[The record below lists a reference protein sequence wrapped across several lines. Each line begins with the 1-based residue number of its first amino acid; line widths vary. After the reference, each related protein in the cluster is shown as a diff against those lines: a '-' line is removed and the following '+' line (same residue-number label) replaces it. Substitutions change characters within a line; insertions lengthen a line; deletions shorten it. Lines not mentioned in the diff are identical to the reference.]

1 VPRSTFRFWFTII
14 AVPSFFVVGAL
25 GYLAWRQAV
34 PGVRAALDPVPRWI
48 GVRTPLA
55 VDLVASRG
63 GVRSVEIRLRQGSAK
78 VVILHQAFTGA
89 ITNEQRVALQV
100 TGGTLGLREGAA
112 TLEVLARDGFW
123 RPIRV
128 DDRPT
133 LTAPVTL
140 DFTPPSLEVVAA
152 TRSWAQ
158 GGGGLVVMRSK
169 GASRV
174 AVGVGALSFP
184 AYPAGPAETN
194 LYAAMVALPWD
205 YQTGT
210 PITAMAQDEAGN
222 VSSRNV
228 AVEVKPRHFKT
239 DSIDIKD
246 EFLARKLPELLPER
260 PGPIAEGDL
269 LAAFLTV
276 NRDKRKQAEETKHTL
291 AAKTQPRPLWDG
303 VFVQPANTKVFSNFA
318 ARRTYRYHGQD
329 VDTQIHYGY
338 DLAAVQHGPVPAAN
352 SGTVVF
358 TGPLSIYGNTI
369 VVDHGLGLQ
378 TLYAHLSSIDVKE
391 GDQVTKGQELGRTGS
406 SGLALGDH
414 LHFEVLINGV
424 SVTPLEWW
432 DARWIRDHIGRP
444 LREGNLPLILSI
456 MPELA
461 KELSAPPRRRRVPPR
476 PPSPSSP
483 IPERRNPER
492 PGGERQSP

>member
-14 AVPSFFVVGAL
+14 VVPSLLVVGAL

-48 GVRTPLA
+48 GVKTPLA
-55 VDLVASRG
+55 VELVAARG

-78 VVILHQAFTGA
+78 VVVLNQAFTGA

-128 DDRPT
+128 DDRPI

-140 DFTPPSLEVVAA
+140 DFSPPSLEVVAA
-152 TRSWAQ
+152 TRYWAQ
-158 GGGGLVVMRSK
+158 GGGGLVVLRSK

-174 AVGVGALSFP
+174 AVGVGTLSFP

-205 YQTGT
+205 YQGGT
-210 PITAMAQDEAGN
+210 PITAVAQDEAGN
-222 VSSRNV
+222 VLSRTI
-228 AVEVKPRHFKT
+228 AAEVKPRRFKAAT
-239 DSIDIKD
+239 VEIKD
-246 EFLARKLPELLPER
+246 AFLERKLPELLPER
-260 PGPIAEGDL
+260 AGALPKEAL
-269 LAAFLTV
+269 LQAFLTV
-276 NRDKRKQAEETKHTL
+276 NRDKRRQAEEIKRAL

-318 ARRTYRYHGQD
+318 ETRTYRYHGQD
-329 VDTQIHYGY
+329 VDTQVHYGY
-338 DLAAVQHGPVPAAN
+338 DLAAVQQGPVPAAN
-352 SGTVVF
+352 SGSVIF
-358 TGPLSIYGNTI
+358 AGPLTIYGNAL

-378 TLYAHLSSIDVKE
+378 TLYAHLSSIGVKE
-391 GDQVTKGQELGRTGS
+391 GEQVTRGQELGRTGS
-406 SGLALGDH
+406 TGLALGDH

-444 LREGNLPLILSI
+444 LREGGLPQVLAM
-456 MPELA
+456 MPELE
-461 KELSAPPRRRRVPPR
+461 KDQSPPPRRRRVPPR
-476 PPSPSSP
+476 PPSPSTRGP
-483 IPERRNPER
+483 
-492 PGGERQSP
+492 ERQSP